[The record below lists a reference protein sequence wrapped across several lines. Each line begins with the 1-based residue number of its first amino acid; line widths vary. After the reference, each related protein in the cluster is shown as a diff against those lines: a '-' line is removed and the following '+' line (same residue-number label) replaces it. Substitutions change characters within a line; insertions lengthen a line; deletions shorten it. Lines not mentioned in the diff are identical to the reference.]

1 MERVM
6 SLPLLIQT
14 EDLVPH
20 LQDDN
25 LLILDTCN
33 TDNYVAGHIPGAI
46 HIAPSGLQSGEKPGV
61 GRIPSME
68 ALSALFS
75 RVGLTPDKHVIAYDD
90 EGGGWAGRLIWT
102 LDAIGHT
109 NYSFLDGGL
118 NDWTA
123 KGFALETQTLSSPS
137 NYPVSELNTEVI
149 AETDDI
155 IAQLGQSDFAIW
167 DARST
172 AEYTGEKSF
181 APKAGHIPGAAH
193 LEWTDLMDKE
203 NNLRLLP
210 LENIQT
216 MLNDRGLTSDKNIV
230 THCQSHHRSGLT
242 YLVAKILGYPS
253 IKGYHGSWSEWGNL
267 DHTPFET
274 GNS

>member
-1 MERVM
+1 M
-6 SLPLLIQT
+6 SLPLVINA
-14 EDLVPH
+14 EDLLAH

-25 LLILDTCN
+25 LLILDTCK
-33 TDNYVAGHIPGAI
+33 TEHYLAGHIPGAV
-46 HIAPSGLQSGEKPGV
+46 HIAPSELQSGEKPGI
-61 GRIPSME
+61 GRIPSMD
-68 ALSALFS
+68 ALNILFS
-75 RVGLTPDKHVIAYDD
+75 RVGLSPDKHVIAYDD

-118 NDWTA
+118 TDWTA
-123 KGFALETQTLSSPS
+123 KGLILATETQSISS
-137 NYPVSELNTEVI
+137 NYYVSQLNTTVM

-155 IAQLGQSDFAIW
+155 IDQLGQSDFAVW
-167 DARST
+167 DARSKG
-172 AEYTGEKSF
+172 EYIGEKAF
-181 APKAGHIPGAAH
+181 APKAGHIPGAVH

-210 LENIQT
+210 VATIQT
-216 MLNDRGLTSDKNIV
+216 MLNERGLTPDKNIV

-267 DHTPFET
+267 AHTPFDT

>member
-1 MERVM
+1 M
-6 SLPLLIQT
+6 SLPLVINA
-14 EDLVPH
+14 EDLLAR

-25 LLILDTCN
+25 LLILDTCK
-33 TDNYVAGHIPGAI
+33 TEHYTAGHIPGAV
-46 HIAPSGLQSGEKPGV
+46 HIAPSELQSGEKPGV
-61 GRIPSME
+61 GRIPSIA
-68 ALSALFS
+68 ALNALFS
-75 RVGLTPDKHVIAYDD
+75 RVGLSPDKHVIAYDD

-118 NDWTA
+118 NDWTV
-123 KGFALETQTLSSPS
+123 KGFELATKVQSTPT
-137 NYPVSELNTEVI
+137 NYSVSQLNTEVI

-155 IAQLGQSDFAIW
+155 INQLGQSNFAIW
-167 DARST
+167 DARSKD
-172 AEYTGEKSF
+172 EYSGAKAF
-181 APKAGHIPGAAH
+181 APKAGHIPGAIH
-193 LEWTDLMDKE
+193 LEWTDLMDQE

-210 LENIQT
+210 LATIQT
-216 MLNDRGLTSDKNIV
+216 MLDKHGLTPDKNIV

>member
-1 MERVM
+1 M
-6 SLPLLIQT
+6 SLPLVIHA
-14 EDLVPH
+14 EDLVSH

-25 LLILDTCN
+25 LLILDTCSP
-33 TDNYVAGHIPGAI
+33 DNYLAGHIPGAI
-46 HIAPSGLQSGEKPGV
+46 HIAPSELQSGKKPGV
-61 GRIPSME
+61 GRIPSTD

-118 NDWTA
+118 NDWMA
-123 KGFALETQTLSSPS
+123 KGLALETQTLSSPS
-137 NYPVSELNTEVI
+137 NYAVSELNTEVI

-172 AEYTGEKSF
+172 GEYTGEKAF

-210 LENIQT
+210 LATIQT
-216 MLNDRGLTSDKNIV
+216 MLNERGLTPDKNIV

-253 IKGYHGSWSEWGNL
+253 IKGYHGSWSEWGNV
-267 DHTPFET
+267 DHTPIET
-274 GNS
+274 GNL

>member
-1 MERVM
+1 M
-6 SLPLLIQT
+6 SLPLLIQA
-14 EDLVPH
+14 EDLVPY
-20 LQDDN
+20 LQDNN

-33 TDNYVAGHIPGAI
+33 TNNYAAGHIPGAI
-46 HIAPSGLQSGEKPGV
+46 HIAPSELQSGEKPGV
-61 GRIPSME
+61 GRIPSIE
-68 ALSALFS
+68 ALSAMFS
-75 RVGLTPDKHVIAYDD
+75 RVGLKPDKHVIAYDD

-118 NDWTA
+118 NDWSA
-123 KGFALETQTLSSPS
+123 KGLPLATEVNSTASDYSVKQ
-137 NYPVSELNTEVI
+137 LNLAVI
-149 AETDDI
+149 AEADEI
-155 IAQLGQSDFAIW
+155 IAQLGQDDFAIW

-172 AEYTGEKSF
+172 AEYTGETVYAAKG
-181 APKAGHIPGAAH
+181 GHIPGAAH
-193 LEWTDLMDKE
+193 LDWTDLMDKE

-210 LENIQT
+210 LATIQT
-216 MLNDRGLTSDKNIV
+216 MLNERGLTLDKNIV

-274 GNS
+274 GNP